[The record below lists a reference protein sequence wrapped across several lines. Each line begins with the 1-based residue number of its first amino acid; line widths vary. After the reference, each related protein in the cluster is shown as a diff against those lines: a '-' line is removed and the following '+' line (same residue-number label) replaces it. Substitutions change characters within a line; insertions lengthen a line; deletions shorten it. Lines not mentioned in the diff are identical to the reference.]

1 MVVVGGGG
9 WKIIYENLAMNDE
22 EEGDTDI
29 GIQYLPSLPSP
40 HTVVKVEGRKILNWY
55 IWKEQ
60 EFRKGRA
67 CPTPPKVQ

>member
-29 GIQYLPSLPSP
+29 GIQYPPSLLSP
-40 HTVVKVEGRKILNWY
+40 HTVVKVEGRKILNSY
-55 IWKEQ
+55 I
-60 EFRKGRA
+60 
-67 CPTPPKVQ
+67 